1 MNISEIKNIIDKLAE
16 THPEKQLELVLTN
29 SEQPSV
35 GILNVSIDCNNE
47 KILVFPEKLISLAN
61 RSILMTLDEAAKFA
75 GGELKAYRIGALTR
89 QKGFYPA
96 VRIGKRVYI
105 HREKFK
111 QWLDEQATLKKV
123 S

>member
-1 MNISEIKNIIDKLAE
+1 MNISEIKNIIDKLVE
-16 THPEKQLELVLTN
+16 THSGKSLELVLTN
-29 SEQPSV
+29 LEQSTV
-35 GILNVSIDCNNE
+35 GILNINIDHSNE
-47 KILVFPEKLISLAN
+47 KILIFPEKLISLAN
-61 RSILMTLDEAAKFA
+61 RSILMTLDEAAEFA
-75 GGELKAYRIGALTR
+75 GGKLKAYRIGALTR